1 MQPGEDVWQGHL
13 EALGAYIRTQR
24 QLANLTL
31 REMAT
36 LADVSNAYLSQVER
50 GLHQPSIRILS
61 SLAEALNLSAETLL
75 AQAGLIDEDEAGQ
88 PAAAPEPGPAATV
101 AAILADPTLTGQQKE
116 AVLSVY
122 KTFST
127 MAPDP
132 DPPGNESE

>member
-1 MQPGEDVWQGHL
+1 MDPGEDVWQGHL

-31 REMAT
+31 REMAG

-50 GLHQPSIRILS
+50 GLHQPSIRIIS

-75 AQAGLIDEDEAGQ
+75 AQAGLIDEDEAE

-101 AAILADPTLTGQQKE
+101 AAILADPTLTAQQKE

-127 MAPDP
+127 SAAAPAGD
-132 DPPGNESE
+132 ES

>member
-1 MQPGEDVWQGHL
+1 
-13 EALGAYIRTQR
+13 
-24 QLANLTL
+24 
-31 REMAT
+31 MAT